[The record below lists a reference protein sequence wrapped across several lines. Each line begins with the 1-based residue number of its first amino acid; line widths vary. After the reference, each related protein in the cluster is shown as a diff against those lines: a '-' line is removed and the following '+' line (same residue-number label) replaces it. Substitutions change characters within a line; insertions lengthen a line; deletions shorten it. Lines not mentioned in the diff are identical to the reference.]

1 MKKHHKFPSPIFI
14 SIAVF
19 VLATLACGILS
30 GGGNGEDASLQ
41 QTMDALAITQ
51 AAHETL
57 VAGEP
62 VQPTEEIIIEEPA
75 VPTEEVITE
84 ELPQPTEEIVLEEP
98 LPTET
103 QALEIPDA
111 LLEGISF
118 SFAPEVAQR
127 ADAEIVPGEDYGP
140 DAMPGS
146 NYPTHYKFTLQGY
159 PVVDHFHTPTI
170 LVYPV
175 DEYRAICP
183 QAAEI
188 IAELEQI
195 IRTGSDAGISE
206 VPFLPMWPAAQIF
219 ASNLEFVDFQNG
231 SGVRF
236 LTMYGQDMTPINN
249 QSLFYT
255 FQGLTDDGRYYVSAV
270 LPVTHPELRDDGSID
285 TWPSFEE
292 LQEYITEKS
301 KWLNEQPT
309 TSFNPSLTDLD
320 TMIATILVDRD
331 NEPLG

>member
-1 MKKHHKFPSPIFI
+1 MKKHHKFPSPIFNT
-14 SIAVF
+14 IAVL

-41 QTMDALAITQ
+41 QTLDALAITQ

-62 VQPTEEIIIEEPA
+62 IQPTEAIIIEEPV

-84 ELPQPTEEIVLEEP
+84 EPPQPTEEVVTQEP

-103 QALEIPDA
+103 EVLEIPDA

-118 SFAPEVAQR
+118 SFAPQVAQR
-127 ADAEIVPGEDYGP
+127 ADAEIVPGENYGP

-146 NYPTHYKFTLQGY
+146 NYPTHYKFTLRGY

-170 LVYPV
+170 IVYPV
-175 DEYRAICP
+175 EEYRAISP

-195 IRTGSDAGISE
+195 VRTRSAADMRE
-206 VPFLPMWPAAQIF
+206 LPFLPMWPANQIF
-219 ASNLEFVDFQNG
+219 GSNFEFVDFQNG
-231 SGVRF
+231 SGMRI
-236 LTMYGQDMTPINN
+236 LTMFGQDIFPINN
-249 QSLFYT
+249 SSLFYT

-270 LPVTHPELRDDGSID
+270 LPVTHPQLPGDSSVDD
-285 TWPSFEE
+285 WPSFEQSWPAYSRE
-292 LQEYITEKS
+292 TVS
-301 KWLNEQPT
+301 WLGDQPS
-309 TSFNPSLTDLD
+309 TSFNPNLTDLD
-320 TMIATILVDRD
+320 TMIATILVDR
-331 NEPLG
+331 